1 MEHYPEGS
9 CHFATVKKMLKGF
22 NLVFSTST
30 LWRIGVFIRENN
42 VVHNLLLEFSTFCF
56 QRLFLLSL
64 LSLSFN
70 NPEGREVIYP
80 KHRAHVLLPYTNTK
94 SCASCFIC
102 DDFYKNFGVLL
113 RMHLQRSRS
122 IQDSL
127 KRVLNVFRR
136 RPLFGAPKEEKEE
149 DKRFLYK
156 TESFVFVLLLFHLL
170 ECTQVLD
177 PFQRAHPLLSNR
189 PGVNGCMQLPL

>member
-22 NLVFSTST
+22 NLVFATST
-30 LWRIGVFIRENN
+30 LWRISVFIRENN

-102 DDFYKNFGVLL
+102 GDFYKNFVVLL

-122 IQDSL
+122 TQDSL
-127 KRVLNVFRR
+127 KRVFNTFQR
-136 RPLFGAPKEEKEE
+136 RPSLAAPEKGKE
-149 DKRFLYK
+149 
-156 TESFVFVLLLFHLL
+156 
-170 ECTQVLD
+170 
-177 PFQRAHPLLSNR
+177 R
-189 PGVNGCMQLPL
+189 PPKIPIQN

>member
-30 LWRIGVFIRENN
+30 LWRISVFIRENN

-102 DDFYKNFGVLL
+102 DDLYKNFVVLL

-122 IQDSL
+122 TQDSL
-127 KRVLNVFRR
+127 KRVFNTFQR
-136 RPLFGAPKEEKEE
+136 RPSLAAPEKGKE
-149 DKRFLYK
+149 
-156 TESFVFVLLLFHLL
+156 
-170 ECTQVLD
+170 
-177 PFQRAHPLLSNR
+177 R
-189 PGVNGCMQLPL
+189 PPKIPIQN

>member
-102 DDFYKNFGVLL
+102 DDLYKNFVVLL

-122 IQDSL
+122 TQDSL
-127 KRVLNVFRR
+127 KRVFNTFQR
-136 RPLFGAPKEEKEE
+136 RPSLAAPEKGKE
-149 DKRFLYK
+149 
-156 TESFVFVLLLFHLL
+156 
-170 ECTQVLD
+170 
-177 PFQRAHPLLSNR
+177 R
-189 PGVNGCMQLPL
+189 PPKIPIQN